1 MRIQLAVLLSIW
13 SLLNVLLDEQGELVN
28 LSCACE
34 SQTVALRCRVR
45 DVDPTALRQL
55 LEGGETIVFRYE
67 AELRGERSVWFD
79 EFCAE
84 ATLDKRLSYDPRTR
98 QFFGSTT
105 TEGRESSA
113 RIFSTLDDA
122 VEWLAAVAEPP
133 LSLRS
138 SGPLEPGDYVQARV
152 VLQRKKLLL
161 VIPVETATP
170 WKRQPVEC
178 P

>member
-13 SLLNVLLDEQGELVN
+13 SLLNVLLDEQGELIN
-28 LSCACE
+28 LNCACE
-34 SQTVALRCRVR
+34 SQTVALRCRIR
-45 DVDPTALRQL
+45 DVDQSALRQL

-98 QFFGSTT
+98 QFFGSTAI
-105 TEGRESSA
+105 ENQESSA

-133 LSLRS
+133 LLLKS
-138 SGPLEPGDYVQARV
+138 SGPLKPGGYVQARV
-152 VLQRKKLLL
+152 VLQRKKLLF

-170 WKRQPVEC
+170 WKRQPVQC

>member
-1 MRIQLAVLLSIW
+1 MRIQLVVLLSIW

-34 SQTVALRCRVR
+34 SQTVILRCRIR
-45 DVDPTALRQL
+45 DVDQAALRRL

-79 EFCAE
+79 AYCAE
-84 ATLDKRLSYDPRTR
+84 ATLDKQLSYDPRTR

-105 TEGRESSA
+105 TDGRESSTL
-113 RIFSTLDDA
+113 IFGTLEDA

-133 LSLRS
+133 LLLRS
-138 SGPLEPGDYVQARV
+138 SEPLRPDVYVQARV
-152 VLQRKKLLL
+152 VLQRKKLLF

-170 WKRQPVEC
+170 WKRQPVQC